1 MANLLAQ
8 NPMVLDGSSLS
19 VVLVKTQLKVKHF
32 EFVEYANGTAS
43 VVTISNRFGDLLWS
57 CTGNSTG
64 DNQRSGNVGWVHGL
78 LENVHTDGFLLV
90 YFD

>member
-19 VVLVKTQLKVKHF
+19 VVLLKTQLKIKHF

-43 VVTISNRFGDLLWS
+43 VVTIANQFGDLLWS
-57 CTGNSTG
+57 CSGNSTG
-64 DNQRSGNVGWVHGL
+64 DNQRSGNIGWVQGL
-78 LENVHTDGFLLV
+78 QEIVHTDGFLLV

>member
-19 VVLVKTQLKVKHF
+19 TILLKTQIKIKHF

-43 VVTISNRFGDLLWS
+43 VVTITNQFGDLLWS
-57 CTGNSTG
+57 STGNSTG
-64 DNQRSGNVGWVHGL
+64 DNQRSGNVGWVQGL
-78 LENVHTDGFLLV
+78 QETTHTDGFLLV